1 MKRCNEICNLGT
13 SNVLPGVVL
22 YTKKRER
29 GKRKFLIKVKR
40 KFARIQ
46 NKTLYHLLSFPPF
59 EVLQI
64 LAPDD
69 PEQSEI
75 NDVYLLEVVS
85 EVVYGELWSMNEN
98 VWTYRQEEHI

>member
-13 SNVLPGVVL
+13 SNVVPDVVL
-22 YTKKRER
+22 YTKKR
-29 GKRKFLIKVKR
+29 GGGRKFLIKVKR

-64 LAPDD
+64 LAPGD

-75 NDVYLLEVVS
+75 NDVFARSSLR
-85 EVVYGELWSMNEN
+85 GC
-98 VWTYRQEEHI
+98 VWRAVEYE